1 MKKPLRLSLC
11 LVALVLAGVAVRA
24 AEAFTPRVNHLAF
37 YVLDLKVS
45 TDFYEKIIGLP
56 TIPEPFHDGKHAW
69 FLIGPKTHLHIISGA
84 AAKLPKEK
92 RNHLCFTVPSVDE
105 FAARLAKNQVPYEDL
120 AGTKSAVTRRP
131 DGVNQIYFQDPDDN
145 WIEINDARE

>member
-1 MKKPLRLSLC
+1 MHLLRRSAILATL
-11 LVALVLAGVAVRA
+11 AAVLTLHA
-24 AEAFTPRVNHLAF
+24 AAPTPRVNHIAF

-45 TDFYEKIIGLP
+45 TDFYTKVVGLP
-56 TIPEPFHDGKHAW
+56 VIPEPFHDGKHTW
-69 FLIGPKTHLHIISGA
+69 FAIGPNCALHVISGA

-105 FAARLAKNQVPYEDL
+105 YAAHLAAHKVPYEDL
-120 AGTKSAVTRRP
+120 AGTKSAITRRP

-145 WIEINDARE
+145 WIEINDAKE

>member
-1 MKKPLRLSLC
+1 MKLPRC
-11 LVALVLAGVAVRA
+11 LVLTGLLAAVVVLRA
-24 AEAFTPRVNHLAF
+24 APNAPRVNHIAF

-56 TIPEPFHDGKHAW
+56 TIPEPFHDGKHTW

-92 RNHLCFTVPSVDE
+92 RNHLCFTVDSVDA
-105 FAARLAKNQVPYEDL
+105 FAARLAEHKIPYEDL
-120 AGTKSAVTRRP
+120 AGAKSAVTRRP

-145 WIEINDARE
+145 WIEINDAKE